1 MSRYLRELLSDE
13 AGGLSSAR
21 SSFWLTLVVALGVIV
36 ADGLSSDITVPEPGY
51 TLLGMIVGM
60 VGVWAAGPRIAQY
73 LGPALGSMVQGIG
86 SSRRSP
92 EPVRPEPDA
101 ETMRER

>member
-21 SSFWLTLVVALGVIV
+21 SSFWLTLVVALGLTV
-36 ADGLSSDITVPEPGY
+36 ADGLSPAITVPEPGY
-51 TLLGMIVGM
+51 TLLGAIVGI
-60 VGVWAAGPRIAQY
+60 VGIWAAGPRIAQY

-92 EPVRPEPDA
+92 EPERPEPDA